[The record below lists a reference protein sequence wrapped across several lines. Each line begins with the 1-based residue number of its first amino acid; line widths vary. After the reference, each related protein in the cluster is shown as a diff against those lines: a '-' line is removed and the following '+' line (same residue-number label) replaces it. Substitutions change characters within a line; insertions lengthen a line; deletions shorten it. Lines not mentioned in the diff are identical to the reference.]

1 MCRWPQEVLT
11 LYSQRVTILP
21 SSEKIADVRA
31 LLVQRVKTTQA
42 SGQQVALAELVAGRH
57 TPEFTVTLLFSD
69 LAAFEAMRKRN
80 QSDAA
85 FQKFAAKLA
94 SLVRKPV
101 AIELF
106 EIVVQMPGM
115 STPSVAVRAKR
126 KAK

>member
-1 MCRWPQEVLT
+1 M
-11 LYSQRVTILP
+11 YSQRVTILP

-57 TPEFTVTLLFSD
+57 APEFTVTLLFSD
-69 LAAFEAMRKRN
+69 LSAFEAMRKRN
-80 QSDAA
+80 QSDVA

-106 EIVVQMPGM
+106 EIVVPMPGM
-115 STPSVAVRAKR
+115 GTPAVAVRAKR